1 MRVFND
7 PRPYELKYEDLQSP
21 RDTQR
26 LIKGLFYELAP
37 KRQFIEAR
45 DKVQFKHGIGKYPKF
60 CIDSDFDLCF
70 NTANDP
76 NNKHEEQYYW
86 SMKRLYLEIADP
98 NEYEFALK
106 VLGSWDH
113 WRSLL
118 KNPTI
123 MAYIEKWREE
133 LATKL
138 AAVGV
143 KSLLQK
149 ATDGDVQAAKFL
161 ATKQW
166 NNVFEKVTK
175 SKVESKEKQEIED
188 DYRRLMQSGNIVPL
202 KKANTS

>member
-37 KRQFIEAR
+37 KKMFNEAR
-45 DKVQFKHGIGKYPKF
+45 DKVEFKYGVAKYPKF

-70 NTANDP
+70 NTP
-76 NNKHEEQYYW
+76 EVYYW

-188 DYRRLMQSGNIVPL
+188 DYRRLMQSGKFDTKLNIVPL